1 MLFAPHDVRVRKI
14 KALRLIV
21 LRQYWFR
28 LQLLAQFAELLALE
42 EELLD
47 EELDDA
53 DEDEEDDE
61 AEELGA
67 VDAADARS
75 RALAAAAILLLLG
88 VPTAATLDTMV
99 GDTLEPFD
107 CWVGAWLEAVPPVLE
122 LAAEKFEF

>member
-1 MLFAPHDVRVRKI
+1 
-14 KALRLIV
+14 
-21 LRQYWFR
+21 
-28 LQLLAQFAELLALE
+28 LAQFAELLALE

-67 VDAADARS
+67 VEAADARR

-88 VPTAATLDTMV
+88 APTAATLDTMV
-99 GDTLEPFD
+99 GETLDPFD

-122 LAAEKFEF
+122 LAAEKFEFWLRACTGRCDCGWLLRGCGCGGGACCGCCW